1 MNRLLLKDLQN
12 RCIVIDTVKLHIPIF
27 PTYVKSYEH
36 KNGVV
41 YETTLSINELGL
53 TGSSRCV
60 KDGVAF
66 EIYHAYDSLPT
77 SHSGI
82 GYKFYHCSNNELPH
96 LALNCSIAKIL
107 QGHNVYGHDNLLN
120 CIQMLGA
127 IKETFPTLWQYLDV
141 QNTKVVY
148 IDITYSAV
156 MQNLKQAEQVRDY
169 LRNVDF
175 KGLRNQSVIG
185 EKDHY
190 NTVYFGSENSRIGRF
205 KVYCKGIE
213 LEKERNVL
221 ERLAKQNDLSSQR
234 KLQTIFTTELQDYAD
249 KLVRIEATIKTRQMQ
264 AFGIPQNLWQLYDYH
279 IKNPTFFTELWQM
292 KTKAMFTALQ
302 GKTMNYA
309 DDSEIWQVL
318 ESQLTT
324 YTKTGRESKTKARN
338 AYNFYKRIQQSGF
351 YQVKQDYKGA
361 ERTFQ
366 MNVKSLLD
374 CGISKAFLQNLHAT
388 KDNTINILEVLTVD
402 FNNQI
407 PTDVVIPTPNGEYLE
422 VFKPY
427 FMHVVNTR
435 LQKVENE
442 LFYQSA

>member
-1 MNRLLLKDLQN
+1 M
-12 RCIVIDTVKLHIPIF
+12 IDTVKIHIPILA
-27 PTYVKSYEH
+27 TYV
-36 KNGVV
+36 
-41 YETTLSINELGL
+41 ETHTHAKGAFYKTIIGINELGL

-60 KDGVAF
+60 KDGVPF
-66 EIYHAYDSLPT
+66 EIYHAYQSLPT

-82 GYKFYHCSNNELPH
+82 GYKFYHQTYNTLPY
-96 LALNCSIAKIL
+96 LELNCSIAKIL
-107 QGHNVYGHDNLLN
+107 QGHNVYGLDNLLN
-120 CIQMLGA
+120 CIQMIGVVYDQ
-127 IKETFPTLWQYLDV
+127 FPKLWQHLDV
-141 QNTKVVY
+141 QNAKVVY
-148 IDITYSAV
+148 MDITYSAV
-156 MQNLKQAEQVRDY
+156 MQNKKQAEQVRDY

-205 KVYCKGIE
+205 KVYCKGVEVQKEVKE
-213 LEKERNVL
+213 LEK
-221 ERLAKQNDLSSQR
+221 LAKQNDLLAQM
-234 KLQTIFTTELQDYAD
+234 KLKTIFTKELQDYAD
-249 KLVRIEATIKTRQMQ
+249 KLVRIEATVKSRQMQ
-264 AFGIPQNLWQLYDYH
+264 QLGIPQNLWQLYDYH
-279 IKNPTFFTELWQM
+279 IQNPNLFTELWQI
-292 KTKAMFTALQ
+292 KTDAMFTALQ

-309 DDSEIWQVL
+309 DDSEIWQAL

-351 YQVKQDYKGA
+351 YQVKLDYKGA

-366 MNVKSLLD
+366 MNVKNLLD
-374 CGISKAFLQNLHAT
+374 CGISKAFLQNLNNS
-388 KDNTINILEVLTVD
+388 KDNTINVLQVLTVD

-427 FMHVVNTR
+427 FMHVVNAR
-435 LQKVENE
+435 LQKSQNE
-442 LFYQSA
+442 IFYQSA

>member
-1 MNRLLLKDLQN
+1 M
-12 RCIVIDTVKLHIPIF
+12 IDTAKLHIPTL
-27 PTYVKSYEH
+27 PTYVTSYAH
-36 KNGVV
+36 QKGVR
-41 YETTLSINELGL
+41 YETTLSIGEMGL

-60 KDGVAF
+60 KNGIAF

-82 GYKFYHCSNNELPH
+82 GFKFYHQTYNTLPY
-96 LALNCSIAKIL
+96 LELNCSIAKIL

-148 IDITYSAV
+148 LDITYSAV
-156 MQNLKQAEQVRDY
+156 MQNRKQAEQVRDY

-205 KVYCKGIE
+205 KVYCKGVEVQKEVKE
-213 LEKERNVL
+213 LQ
-221 ERLAKQNDLSSQR
+221 RLAKQNDLSSQR

-249 KLVRIEATIKTRQMQ
+249 KLVRIEATIKSRQMQ
-264 AFGIPQNLWQLYDYH
+264 QLGIPQNLWQLYDYH

-309 DDSEIWQVL
+309 DDSEIWQL
-318 ESQLTT
+318 LHDKLTT
-324 YTKTGRESKTKARN
+324 ITPSGNTSTAKAKNAFQFYRSIRDYGYYTVKGEQTKH
-338 AYNFYKRIQQSGF
+338 
-351 YQVKQDYKGA
+351 
-361 ERTFQ
+361 TFNR
-366 MNVKSLLD
+366 NVKTLID

-388 KDNTINILEVLTVD
+388 KDNKINILEVLTVD

-435 LQKVENE
+435 LQKAENE
-442 LFYQSA
+442 LFYQYA